1 MKLITQETELA
12 LNHLLQ
18 NLFLGN
24 AIIDNMYY
32 NLKNMYYDNLA
43 DAIHKSVAHKLPD
56 LADDVTDMMFKLGAK
71 PIRLGLSDCVEEY
84 NDALSIFKQL
94 VEYFSK
100 LREGIKSTIEVADY
114 KDDTEVCI
122 WLEEF
127 LEEDILPLFKQS
139 IEWLEVCEKVDI
151 NSFNIHIKDYTHYL
165 D

>member
-1 MKLITQETELA
+1 MKLMTQETELA

-24 AIIDNMYY
+24 AIVDNMYY
-32 NLKNMYYDNLA
+32 NLKDMYYDNLA
-43 DAIHKSVAHKLPD
+43 DAIHKPVAHRLPD

-71 PIRLGLSDCVEEY
+71 PIRLGLSDCTEDYKDVP
-84 NDALSIFKQL
+84 SIFKHL

-100 LREGIKSTIEVADY
+100 LREGVKSAIEVADY
-114 KDDTEVCI
+114 KDDMEVRI

-127 LEEDILPLFKQS
+127 LDEDIMPLLKQS
-139 IEWLEVCEKVDI
+139 IEWSEICEKVEI

>member
-32 NLKNMYYDNLA
+32 NLKNMYYD
-43 DAIHKSVAHKLPD
+43 
-56 LADDVTDMMFKLGAK
+56 DVTELMFKLGAK

-100 LREGIKSTIEVADY
+100 LRDGVKSTIEVADY

-139 IEWLEVCEKVDI
+139 IEWFEICEKIDI